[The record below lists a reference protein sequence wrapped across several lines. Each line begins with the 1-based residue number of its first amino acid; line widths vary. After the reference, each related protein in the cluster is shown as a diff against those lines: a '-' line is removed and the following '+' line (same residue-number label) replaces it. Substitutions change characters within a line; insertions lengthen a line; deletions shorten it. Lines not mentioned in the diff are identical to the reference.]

1 MALRLHAPAR
11 NGRWAN
17 RIELPLNG
25 GPERKVPLRMSL
37 LSRFLGKGPNTQDAM
52 RPLWRRVVE
61 IAREK
66 PWYAQGGVADSV
78 AGRFDAVTLVLALVM
93 LRMERD
99 KATNDTLIAPSVR
112 LTELFVDD
120 MDGQLRQSGVG
131 DLGVGKRMGKLMS
144 VLGGRIGALREAL
157 IQDDD
162 ALIAVLNRNLT
173 LSEKADTHFLAG
185 QVRQLHAQLDALSD
199 TELLSARFPR

>member
-1 MALRLHAPAR
+1 
-11 NGRWAN
+11 
-17 RIELPLNG
+17 
-25 GPERKVPLRMSL
+25 MSL
-37 LSRFLGKGPNTQDAM
+37 LSRLLGKSNDPRADV
-52 RPLWRRVVE
+52 RPLWHRVVE

-66 PWYAQGGVADSV
+66 AWYAEYGVADTV

-99 KATNDTLIAPSVR
+99 RTLIEPSVH

-131 DLGVGKRMGKLMS
+131 DLVVGKRMGKLMS

-157 IQDDD
+157 PQDDAALAEVLVRNVTLIED
-162 ALIAVLNRNLT
+162 ADR
-173 LSEKADTHFLAG
+173 LALAA
-185 QVRQLHAQLDALSD
+185 QVRALSRQLDAVSD
-199 TELLSARFPR
+199 HDLMNASIAR

>member
-1 MALRLHAPAR
+1 
-11 NGRWAN
+11 
-17 RIELPLNG
+17 
-25 GPERKVPLRMSL
+25 MSL
-37 LSRFLGKGPNTQDAM
+37 LSRLVGKSSDPRAEV
-52 RPLWRRVVE
+52 RPLWHRVVE

-66 PWYAQGGVADSV
+66 PWYAQFGVADTV

-99 KATNDTLIAPSVR
+99 SALITPSVH

-131 DLGVGKRMGKLMS
+131 DLVVGKRMGKLMS

-157 IQDDD
+157 PQGGA
-162 ALIAVLNRNLT
+162 ALAEVLGRNVT
-173 LSEKADTHFLAG
+173 LIEGADRLALAAHVKALA
-185 QVRQLHAQLDALSD
+185 LQLDAVSD
-199 TELLSARFPR
+199 PDLMNASIAR

>member
-1 MALRLHAPAR
+1 
-11 NGRWAN
+11 
-17 RIELPLNG
+17 
-25 GPERKVPLRMSL
+25 MSL
-37 LSRFLGKGPNTQDAM
+37 LSRLLGKSTDPRADV
-52 RPLWRRVVE
+52 RPLWHRVVE

-66 PWYAQGGVADSV
+66 AWYAEYGVADTV

-99 KATNDTLIAPSVR
+99 RTLIEPSVH

-131 DLGVGKRMGKLMS
+131 DLVVGKRMGKLMS

-157 IQDDD
+157 PQDDA
-162 ALIAVLNRNLT
+162 ALAEVLARNVT
-173 LSEKADTHFLAG
+173 LIEGADRLALAA
-185 QVRQLHAQLDALSD
+185 QVRALSRQLDAVSD
-199 TELLSARFPR
+199 HDLMNASIAR